1 MAERKRDWDVK
12 TGWEKRIKVD
22 YGSIGPNH
30 VRWSDWTY
38 KERDIVARKVHE
50 SHFVSKEHGNRSKK
64 MEEWAKEHAPIMIDF
79 ARDGKPMPEWA
90 HADYRESGVPEHV
103 QVVWNQPDPRG
114 PGDWAY
120 DPPGPWDDKG
130 DEPAWSARPMEP
142 DHDPNEIIGLET
154 KGNMDSKF
162 GGVVSYRTAANGDH
176 VATDGTVI
184 STAESRAQE
193 DVPQWR
199 RFELGR
205 LDIVDNVVIPGPNA
219 LPKDEEQY
227 GENRKLTNIHKT
239 RPGPDPKRIMPD
251 DPNFTPMEK
260 ALSWAKETHHG
271 NQHQVR
277 WRCAAAA
284 LGATPEQLIETGG
297 DGTAIPMTLKG
308 ARKWWNQFNRNP
320 RWSMLVNA
328 MEDAEYG
335 SGDGIAVAADDDIA
349 AANRYREAVGL
360 PPVEK
365 SQSDKLRDALV
376 NVNLRPDVVV
386 KEFNPDTGTLDEI
399 EGGGT
404 QVEHPPP
411 SGPVPQY
418 RIPGTM
424 SYGPDVP
431 PPGSTGWYTR
441 EIEWLPQWYWD
452 LPEMTDDEATDM
464 GVTSRAQV
472 APLNYIYHKQ
482 GVGILGRQ
490 KRAPERTDL
499 PIWTKAEANAYYQSK
514 GIKMRS
520 RQWLDGHLMQQPGYT
535 DTGDGNGKFVARA
548 ASDEYEAEHK
558 TVAVPNE
565 MATAI
570 AAGDWETVAKLAMA
584 RAS

>member
-1 MAERKRDWDVK
+1 MTERKRDWEVK

-79 ARDGKPMPEWA
+79 ARDEKPMPEWA

-103 QVVWNQPDPRG
+103 EVVWNQPDPAG
-114 PGDWAY
+114 PGEWAY
-120 DPPGPWDDKG
+120 DPPGPWTDKG

-176 VATDGTVI
+176 IATDGTVI
-184 STAESRAQE
+184 STAESRAKE

-199 RFELGR
+199 KFELGR
-205 LDIVDNVVIPGPNA
+205 LEIVDDVVIPGPNA

-239 RPGPDPKRIMPD
+239 RPGPDPERIMPD
-251 DPNFTPMEK
+251 DPNFTSLEK

-271 NQHQVR
+271 PQHQAR
-277 WRCAAAA
+277 WSKVAAA
-284 LGATPEQLIETGG
+284 LGADNGYP
-297 DGTAIPMTLKG
+297 PMPLAEAEG
-308 ARKWWNQFNRNP
+308 LWERFNRNK
-320 RWSMLVNA
+320 RWSMAINA
-328 MEDAEYG
+328 IEKMEG
-335 SGDGIAVAADDDIA
+335 DDIV

-376 NVNLRPDVVV
+376 EVNKRPDVVV
-386 KEFNPDTGTLDEI
+386 KEFDPTEEEFREI
-399 EGGGT
+399 AAK
-404 QVEHPPP
+404 QDADDVQR

-418 RIPGTM
+418 RIPGLM
-424 SYGPDVP
+424 SYGPCVP

-452 LPEMTDDEATDM
+452 LPAITDDQAKEM
-464 GVTSRAQV
+464 GATSRANV
-472 APLNYIYHKQ
+472 APLNYIYHKK

-499 PIWTKAEANAYYQSK
+499 PIWTKDQAEAYYRGK
-514 GIKMRS
+514 GVRMRS

-548 ASDEYEAEHK
+548 ASDKYEAEHK

-565 MATAI
+565 MAAAI
-570 AAGDWETVAKLAMA
+570 AAGDWETVAELAQA
-584 RAS
+584 RVTSG